1 METNK
6 PTLTGIR
13 IREQRTE
20 KGLTLKNLA
29 DKLDVQYQT
38 IQAWESGKRMPK
50 EETIQK
56 IAGALGVTADYLAG
70 RTREPHTRIAT
81 QEDIE
86 RVFGGVSYKTR
97 DGVGV
102 FSRSDG
108 ALMHYFNLLN
118 DEGKAV
124 AVDRVKELSEI
135 PRYKRDEMKAEE

>member
-1 METNK
+1 MENNK

-70 RTREPHTRIAT
+70 RTRAPHTRIAT

-97 DGVGV
+97 DGVEM
-102 FSRSDG
+102 FSHPK
-108 ALMHYFNLLN
+108 AVLIQYFNLLN

-135 PRYKRDEMKAEE
+135 PRYKKDEMKTGE